1 MIEMISKK
9 EVAVLKYM
17 ELRIRGLGV
26 GLSKGE
32 VGILNSIP
40 SKEWNGIREA
50 IVELGGT
57 LPR

>member
-1 MIEMISKK
+1 MISKK